1 MSKLV
6 VDQIQKSGGVA
17 LTLPLAD
24 GTNGQLLKTDGS
36 GNLSFTA
43 PPTVVTPGVSFVS
56 RQTGAANFAGSNSL
70 SFDNVFTEGATAPT
84 VYKIQMQNLHPV
96 YNGNTTFD
104 LQFRARKGGS
114 TITSDGWTSCYD
126 YVWQVWDD
134 NQGRNVD
141 TQGTAN
147 SFAPFARTT
156 SYHSQ
161 PNSSSYYSTDNP
173 TFPFGIS
180 GVLFVYITPGGEL
193 TWHGQGSFT
202 GGEYHPNFGWSY
214 VSSGRWESGGRVRA
228 MPGASSSYSSLL
240 ASNVNPDGFTLFW
253 NNSGTFAQ
261 YGSEVKVYRMANS

>member
-6 VDQIQKSGGVA
+6 VDQIQKSGGA
-17 LTLPLAD
+17 AFTLPLAD
-24 GTNGQLLKTDGS
+24 GTNGQLVKTDGA

-43 PPTVVTPGVSFVS
+43 PPASAAIVLVS
-56 RQTGAANFAGSNSL
+56 RQTGAANYAGSNGL

-84 VYKIQMQNLHPV
+84 VYKIQMQNLHAQ
-96 YNGNTTFD
+96 YNGNATFD
-104 LQFRARKGGS
+104 LMFRARKGGTS
-114 TITSDGWTSCYD
+114 ITSDGWTSCYD

-134 NQGRNVD
+134 NQGKSVD
-141 TQGTAN
+141 SQNTNN
-147 SFAPFARTT
+147 SQAQIARGT

-180 GVLFVYITPGGEL
+180 GVIFVYVTPGGEM

-202 GGEYHPNFGWSY
+202 GGEYHPNIGWGY
-214 VSSGRWESGGRVRA
+214 YSSGRWESGGRVRA
-228 MPGASSSYSSLL
+228 MPGANSGYTSLYT
-240 ASNVNPDGFTLFW
+240 ANVNPDGFTLFW